1 MEVLADC
8 ADWLDRM
15 VGQASL
21 RHVGAVGAKLLY
33 PNSTLI
39 QHAGVTNTISGPG
52 HKLKGL
58 DDTQSYYYGR
68 NKLVYDMIG
77 VTAACLLIRTKVY
90 RALGGLYEGLR
101 VAYND
106 VDLCFRLCEKGLCN
120 VQRNDVVLYHHESL
134 SRGDDMQDEGK
145 FKRLMEEKDVL
156 YRRHPR
162 LYAQDPYNG
171 TIRNTG
177 APSMRYAGWRAMNLQ
192 ILPVI
197 VMR

>member
-1 MEVLADC
+1 MLLNDDMEVLADC
-8 ADWLDRM
+8 EDWLERM

-77 VTAACLLIRTKVY
+77 VTAACLLIRTKV
-90 RALGGLYEGLR
+90 
-101 VAYND
+101 
-106 VDLCFRLCEKGLCN
+106 
-120 VQRNDVVLYHHESL
+120 
-134 SRGDDMQDEGK
+134 
-145 FKRLMEEKDVL
+145 
-156 YRRHPR
+156 
-162 LYAQDPYNG
+162 
-171 TIRNTG
+171 
-177 APSMRYAGWRAMNLQ
+177 
-192 ILPVI
+192 
-197 VMR
+197 